1 MKKVGALDLFGTG
14 VARRMRSAAAALA
27 VLGVLASSAMLCPLS
42 AHAAGAIATDDEE
55 SGAVYALV
63 TGAASREDAGNT
75 ALAECR
81 KHGGKHCKV
90 LARFDRCGAYAASAG
105 KHLYGAGWGDSAEV
119 ARASALAK
127 CADRACKIQALE
139 CE

>member
-1 MKKVGALDLFGTG
+1 
-14 VARRMRSAAAALA
+14 MRSVVVLFMLA
-27 VLGVLASSAMLCPLS
+27 IACSLS

-55 SGAVYALV
+55 NGAVYALV

-81 KHGGKHCKV
+81 RNGGKNCKV
-90 LARFDRCGAYAASAG
+90 MARFDRCGAYAALAG
-105 KHLYGAGWGDSAEV
+105 KRLYGAGWGDSGEV
-119 ARASALAK
+119 ARSMALAK
-127 CADRACKIQALE
+127 CADHSCKVQALE